1 MAKIRMEIQE
11 VISKY
16 VNIIDDDI
24 TEERFVTA
32 VCNAFKG
39 DVKPAVCG
47 PAAAA

>member
-1 MAKIRMEIQE
+1 MTDSEER
-11 VISKY
+11 VTVDG

-24 TEERFVTA
+24 TEERFAAA